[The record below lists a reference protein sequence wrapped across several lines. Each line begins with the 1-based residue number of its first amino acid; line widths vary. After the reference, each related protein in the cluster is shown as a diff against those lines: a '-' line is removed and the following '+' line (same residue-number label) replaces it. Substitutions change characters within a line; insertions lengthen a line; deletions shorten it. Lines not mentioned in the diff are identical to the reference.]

1 MNFEDDENLEW
12 DDANDDLNGTIIFN
26 KPKYNSSVMTQD
38 LDSNI
43 TNDRQTNSTPTNI
56 NNNMF
61 DDNQSGNNSIL
72 TSDRSIA
79 SLPIP
84 TNVKN
89 EESKTYETP
98 TPKVLRSVN
107 NPNLEGFRYRIPL
120 DSHTLV
126 LGPTQSG
133 KTSLILK
140 FFIDGFDFDLGKSNG
155 KKPFDMLIYVGN
167 EEPSHEFTVAA
178 QVTNYTYLNI
188 KPSQNQQIPVFFI
201 PKSEL
206 VTKLGATLNN
216 EKFKPLKKLVIIDD
230 VIKVNDAKTNNTI
243 ASLVSE
249 GQHINSYF
257 ILVMHN
263 ASGEKVVEL
272 RNACRTKIFVGP
284 VTGKQLNIVCGDSLG
299 ANAYSQYANYIN
311 SIPAFEDDGEKTHKK
326 ILIYDSF
333 TKTFFNYN
341 LEKIN
346 I

>member
-1 MNFEDDENLEW
+1 MDKTYYGSDGEEEDWGSPN
-12 DDANDDLNGTIIFN
+12 ATIIN
-26 KPKYNSSVMTQD
+26 NPKASSSVMTED
-38 LDSNI
+38 RDSLI
-43 TNDRQTNSTPTNI
+43 TNDRRTNSTPVNML
-56 NNNMF
+56 NNMTEDNQP
-61 DDNQSGNNSIL
+61 DDNTIL
-72 TSDRSIA
+72 TNDRSIA
-79 SLPIP
+79 PLP
-84 TNVKN
+84 T
-89 EESKTYETP
+89 ESKTYETP
-98 TPKVLRSVN
+98 TPKALRSVN

-178 QVTNYTYLNI
+178 QVANYTYLNI
-188 KPSQNQQIPVFFI
+188 KPSQNKQIPVFFI
-201 PKSEL
+201 PKSE
-206 VTKLGATLNN
+206 VVMKLGATLNN
-216 EKFKPLKKLVIIDD
+216 EKFKPLKKLVVIDD